1 MQQQIPYQ
9 APDFALKDSEGQL
22 RKLADFAGRWLV
34 IYFYPKDNTPGCTA
48 QACSIRDEER
58 ALLDLGVTVIGIS
71 ADDESAHRK
80 FIAKYNLNF
89 ILLSD
94 PEKQT
99 IEAYSAWGKKMFGR
113 EGILRKTFVIN
124 PEGKVVKVYG
134 RAKTVGHGEQLVA
147 DIKLLQN

>member
-1 MQQQIPYQ
+1 ML
-9 APDFALKDSEGQL
+9 FRS
-22 RKLADFAGRWLV
+22 LV

-71 ADDESAHRK
+71 ADSEDAHRK
-80 FIAKYNLNF
+80 FIAKHNLNF

-94 PEKQT
+94 PEKQI
-99 IEAYSAWGKKMFGR
+99 IEAYNAWGKKMFGR

-124 PEGKVVKVYG
+124 PDGQVVKVYG
-134 RAKTVGHGEQLVA
+134 RAKTVGHGEQLVE
-147 DIKLLQN
+147 DIKLLQK